1 MSGFAYTVA
10 AAGDVKS
17 IAIEDAPTAQGALV
31 WTHLAL
37 GENEVRAWL
46 TDRAGLPPFVVDALT
61 ATETRPRCD
70 AADGGAVINLRG
82 LASASHAADDALASI
97 RMFVAAGRVWSVS
110 RQPLD
115 VMERVCEAVRAGRI
129 LDPGDLVTE
138 IALAITEELD
148 PMVADLGDELDDCE
162 ESLDSH
168 RAFTLRRTVNRV
180 RVAAIGYRRFVLP
193 QRQALEKLASLPA
206 AWLSSDDRLHL
217 SGAADRAARM
227 AEELEAIRERAAL
240 VHETLT
246 DLRAETLD
254 QRSLV
259 IAIVAMVFLP
269 LTFLTGLLGMNVEG
283 IPYAREPW
291 AFWGVVGV
299 CGVMALAIA
308 AYFIRRHWFRG

>member
-1 MSGFAYTVA
+1 MSGFAYVVTA
-10 AAGDVKS
+10 DGNARE
-17 IAIEDAPTAQGALV
+17 IAIDDAPAARGVLV

-37 GENEVRAWL
+37 RDSEVREWL
-46 TDRAGLPPFVVDALT
+46 AARASLAPFVVDALT

-82 LASASHAADDALASI
+82 LATVSEDADDALASI

-110 RQPLD
+110 RQSLD
-115 VMERVCEAVRAGRI
+115 AIGRVCDAVRAGRI
-129 LDPGDLVTE
+129 LDPGNLVTE
-138 IALAITEELD
+138 MAMAITEELD
-148 PMVADLGDELDDCE
+148 PMVADLGDQLDDCE
-162 ESLDSH
+162 ENLDTH
-168 RAFTLRRTVNRV
+168 RAFALRRSVNRV

-193 QRQALEKLASLPA
+193 QRQALEKLANLPA

-254 QRSLV
+254 QRALV

-283 IPYAREPW
+283 IPFAREPW

-299 CGVMALAIA
+299 SAAMAVAIA
-308 AYFIRRHWFRG
+308 AYFVRRHWFRG